1 MKREAAGRPNRERGA
16 GAMHRI
22 GASRISIG
30 VHALAVAIGG
40 RFKPR
45 LTDGKTDDFCYNIA
59 ENPAPEGAMSTGTV
73 A

>member
-1 MKREAAGRPNRERGA
+1 
-16 GAMHRI
+16 MHRI